1 MRNTRDLSAVRIG
14 LHVVTLVLAVVTAIR
29 AASVGVPAVL
39 AAAAGVAFLALYAA
53 AALPRL
59 RRSPGAQVWL
69 GALTVV
75 WFAALALSSEFVWL
89 LFPLVLVAGHLL
101 PLGWGVL
108 YAIVTTTAGVTAP
121 LWHGHPPVAAQIIGP
136 AIGALFALGIARG
149 YSTLLRDAAERR
161 RLIASLVRTQDE
173 MAAVQDEL
181 ARSQRESGAEGE
193 RTRVSRDL
201 HDTVAQDL
209 SSIALLARGAA
220 ARQPQV
226 SELTQIETLARG
238 ALEDT
243 RRIVHALAPSEL
255 EDGAV
260 LDAVRRI
267 ADRLSADTDII
278 VTVRADG
285 AIPALGSAVD
295 VAILRTV
302 QSALA
307 NVRRHSHANR
317 AAVTVTDMGDSVR
330 WDIADDGVGFDV
342 AAFERGAAAGDSYGL
357 IAMRARLRELGGG
370 LDIESEPGGGTVLSA
385 YVPVGVGR

>member
-1 MRNTRDLSAVRIG
+1 MVRLG
-14 LHVVTLVLAVVTAIR
+14 LHVVTVVLAVVTAIR
-29 AASVGVPAVL
+29 AITVGVPPLPAVV
-39 AAAAGVAFLALYAA
+39 AAGAFLVLYAG
-53 AALPRL
+53 AALPAVRHA
-59 RRSPGAQVWL
+59 PGAQIWL
-69 GALTVV
+69 AALTLV
-75 WFAALALSSEFVWL
+75 WFADLALSSEYVWL

-101 PLGWGVL
+101 PLGWGAA
-108 YAIVTTTAGVTAP
+108 YAAVTTPAGVSAP
-121 LWHGHPPVAAQIIGP
+121 LWHGHAPAAAQIIGP

-173 MAAVQDEL
+173 MAGLQDEL

-193 RTRVSRDL
+193 RLRISRDL

-209 SSIALLARGAA
+209 SSIALLARGQAA
-220 ARQPQV
+220 SDPESAAFA
-226 SELTQIETLARG
+226 QIESLART

-260 LDAVRRI
+260 VDAVRRL
-267 ADRLSADTDII
+267 AERMTDETGIT
-278 VTVRADG
+278 VTVEADG

-307 NVRRHSHANR
+307 NVRRHSRATR

-342 AAFERGAAAGDSYGL
+342 PAFERGAAGGDSYGL
-357 IAMRARLRELGGG
+357 IAMRSRLRELGGG

-385 YVPVGVGR
+385 FVPVGVGR